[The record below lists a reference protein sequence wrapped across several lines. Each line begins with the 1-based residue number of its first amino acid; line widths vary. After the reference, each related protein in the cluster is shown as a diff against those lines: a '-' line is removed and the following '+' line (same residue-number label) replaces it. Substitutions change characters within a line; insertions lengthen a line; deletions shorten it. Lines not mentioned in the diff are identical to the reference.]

1 MATKCRI
8 LKGGYCEITQYYGG
22 ENNHLGI
29 DIVGKNYTIDTV
41 LAHTSGTVVL
51 IQTGQVNNQ
60 GSTGNASYGNFVK
73 INHGNGYYTLYAHL
87 NNVSVKVG
95 DKVKIGQ
102 ELGEMGNTGNS
113 YGSHTH
119 FEVFKNNVR
128 VNPLEYLDKDLF
140 NSVTESV
147 TRDENKNQLRVNVDN
162 LRVRKEA
169 SINSEIIG
177 AAKQNAIYNF
187 YEKVNQDGYI
197 WYRIDDNEWVA
208 NKDNWLTIY
217 DINSNSDNNE
227 IQILKDKI
235 TLLEKE
241 NQQLKEINNGL
252 NTFVASKTDF
262 YYIKLS
268 ENEKLIYKRI
278 FEE

>member
-128 VNPLEYLDKDLF
+128 VNPLEYLYKDLF

-187 YEKVNQDGYI
+187 YEKVNKDGYT

-227 IQILKDKI
+227 LQILKDKI

-241 NQQLKEINNGL
+241 NQQLKEMNNQF
-252 NTFVASKTDF
+252 NTFVASKIDF

>member
-147 TRDENKNQLRVNVDN
+147 TRDENKNQLKVNVDD

-177 AAKQNAIYNF
+177 IAKQNAIYNF
-187 YEKVNQDGYI
+187 YEKVNKDGYT
-197 WYRIDDNEWVA
+197 WYRIDDNEWIA

-241 NQQLKEINNGL
+241 NQQLKEMNNQF
-252 NTFVASKTDF
+252 NTFVVSKTDF

>member
-87 NNVSVKVG
+87 NNVSVKIG

-187 YEKVNQDGYI
+187 YEKVNKDGYT

-241 NQQLKEINNGL
+241 NQQLKEMNNQF

-278 FEE
+278 SEE

>member
-187 YEKVNQDGYI
+187 YEKVNKDGYT

-227 IQILKDKI
+227 LQILKDKI

-241 NQQLKEINNGL
+241 NQQLKEMNNQF
-252 NTFVASKTDF
+252 NTFVASKIDF

>member
-22 ENNHLGI
+22 DNSHLGI
-29 DIVGKNYTIDTV
+29 DIVGKNYTVDTV

-140 NSVTESV
+140 DNVTSEVSKDES
-147 TRDENKNQLRVNVDN
+147 KNQLKVNVDD

-177 AAKQNAIYNF
+177 IAKQNAIYNF
-187 YEKVNQDGYI
+187 YEQVNKDGYT

-217 DINSNSDNNE
+217 NLNNNSDNNE

-241 NQQLKEINNGL
+241 NQQLKEMNNQL

-262 YYIKLS
+262 YYIKL
-268 ENEKLIYKRI
+268 NNGEKLIYKRI
-278 FEE
+278 SEE

>member
-87 NNVSVKVG
+87 NNVSVKIG

-187 YEKVNQDGYI
+187 YEKVNKDGYT

-227 IQILKDKI
+227 IQIIKDKI

-241 NQQLKEINNGL
+241 NQQLKEMNNQF

-278 FEE
+278 SEE

>member
-187 YEKVNQDGYI
+187 YETVNKDGYT

-227 IQILKDKI
+227 LQILKDKI

-241 NQQLKEINNGL
+241 NQQLKEMNNQF
-252 NTFVASKTDF
+252 NTFVASKIDF

>member
-95 DKVKIGQ
+95 EKVKIGQ

-147 TRDENKNQLRVNVDN
+147 TRDENKNQLKVNVDD

-177 AAKQNAIYNF
+177 IAKQNAIYNF
-187 YEKVNQDGYI
+187 YEKVNKDGYT
-197 WYRIDDNEWVA
+197 WYRIDDNEWIA

-241 NQQLKEINNGL
+241 NQQLKEMNNQF
-252 NTFVASKTDF
+252 NTFVVSKTDF